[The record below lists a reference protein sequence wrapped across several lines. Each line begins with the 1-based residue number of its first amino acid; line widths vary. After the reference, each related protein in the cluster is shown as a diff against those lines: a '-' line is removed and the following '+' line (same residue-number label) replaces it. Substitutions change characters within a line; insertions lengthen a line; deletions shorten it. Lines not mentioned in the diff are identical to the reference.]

1 MIRTVSTY
9 TTATEAY
16 IAKGRLQAEGI
27 PAYIAD
33 EHYIGA
39 QWTISQALGGVR
51 LQVPTSLESQ
61 ALKIIS
67 EIEQGSYQVPLPKKL
82 RESESTHCP
91 KCNSDKTY
99 QINWVWKLSFVLMF
113 MSILPL
119 PFSRHRFKCSSCL
132 NSWVATENRC
142 YSVILQVF
150 VSILIVTVIITIFF
164 FLLYW
169 RCKYAHCL
177 YFSS

>member
-33 EHYIGA
+33 EHYISA

-67 EIEQGSYQVPLPKKL
+67 EIQKGSYQLPLQKKII
-82 RESESTHCP
+82 ESEFTHCP
-91 KCNSDKTY
+91 KCNSVNTY
-99 QINWVWKLSFVLMF
+99 QVNWVWKLSFILMF
-113 MSILPL
+113 MSVLPL
-119 PFSRHRFKCSSCL
+119 PFSRHRFKCNNCA
-132 NSWVATENRC
+132 NSWVATENRS
-142 YSVILQVF
+142 YSVALQVF
-150 VSILIVTVIITIFF
+150 LSILIATVIIAIYS

-169 RCKYAHCL
+169 RCKYAYCL
-177 YFSS
+177 YF